1 MISLQI
7 LDVKEFMHQLL
18 KTDLFDHFLMS
29 EAVITNSITYHLDG
43 HLNPAF
49 YSEDELDTLQINNL
63 TFAPFC
69 LLRNNCFELIK
80 GKRTPSYFKFVFLLS
95 PKNLENTLARTK
107 SSFSV
112 NDISGVYFNLH
123 YQNRILTATTGVSY
137 RIFSLDHSFE
147 NEWDSYICRFLK
159 QHQIAYEM
167 LT

>member
-18 KTDLFDHFLMS
+18 KTDLFDHFLVS
-29 EAVITNSITYHLDG
+29 EVVITNSITYHLDG
-43 HLNPAF
+43 HLNTSF
-49 YSEDELDTLQINNL
+49 YSEDELEKLDIKNL
-63 TFAPFC
+63 PFAPFS
-69 LLRNNCFELIK
+69 LVRNNCFELIK
-80 GKRTPSYFKFVFLLS
+80 GKRTPTYFKFVFQLS
-95 PKNLENTLARTK
+95 PKNLENTLAKTK

-112 NDISGVYFNLH
+112 NDISGVFFNLH
-123 YQNRILTATTGVSY
+123 FQNRILTATTGVSY

-159 QHQIAYEM
+159 QHQITYEM